1 MRDHPSAA
9 EPSSLYRRIL
19 VATGGAPHSEKAVE
33 RAIELAQQFGAV
45 LDVVVV
51 VPTQRS
57 AMASL
62 AASIPGS
69 GALEEQIVQTLYDA
83 RAAHLR
89 AVMTR
94 AEAAGL
100 DVRPHLLSAARPADV
115 ILKMAAEL
123 EADLIVLGRRHT
135 TALSANLAGSV
146 GLSVSRAAL
155 VDVLITH

>member
-1 MRDHPSAA
+1 MQDHQP
-9 EPSSLYRRIL
+9 EEVQTQCYRRIL

-33 RAIELAQQFGAV
+33 RAIDLARQFGAV
-45 LDVVVV
+45 LDVLVV

-69 GALEEQIVQTLYDA
+69 GALEEQIVQTLYDV

-89 AVMTR
+89 AVMAR

-115 ILKMAAEL
+115 ILKMAAETS
-123 EADLIVLGRRHT
+123 ADLIVLGRRHT